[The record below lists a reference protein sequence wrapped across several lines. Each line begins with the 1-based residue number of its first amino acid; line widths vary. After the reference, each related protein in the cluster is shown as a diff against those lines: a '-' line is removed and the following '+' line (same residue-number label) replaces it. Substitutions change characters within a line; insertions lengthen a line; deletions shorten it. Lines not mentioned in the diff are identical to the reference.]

1 MKKICFFSSVFI
13 IIFISCQPK
22 TGNNTVRSTIPAHL
36 TDLNVVIIDT
46 ALGNDFE
53 NIDFDN
59 LPRMTKALYDS
70 LQISKIA
77 YLQNYD
83 ATYLSMGRI
92 LLSNENG
99 RIITIQVI
107 SDGEIMEYLVSYD
120 SSGRLIDNMLVAYE
134 DMVEYD
140 SEISSTIQSNNIT
153 VQTVNFTYTDE
164 DGDQTEFS
172 DTTFTKYRI
181 TTELKF
187 ILLQGIF

>member
-1 MKKICFFSSVFI
+1 MKKICFFSSIFI
-13 IIFISCQPK
+13 IIFISCQLK
-22 TGNNTVRSTIPAHL
+22 HENNIVRSTVPAHL
-36 TDLNVVIIDT
+36 NDLDVVIIDT

-83 ATYLSMGRI
+83 TSYLSMGRI

-107 SDGEIMEYLVSYD
+107 SDGEIMEYLVSYN
-120 SSGRLIDNMLVAYE
+120 SSGQLVDKMLVAYE
-134 DMVEYD
+134 DMVEYY
-140 SEISSTIQSNNIT
+140 SEVSSTIQSNNIT

-164 DGDQTEFS
+164 HGNQTELS
-172 DTTFTKYRI
+172 DTTLTKYQI
-181 TTELKF
+181 TPEFKF
-187 ILLQGIF
+187 AVSN